1 MCDIPIAR
9 RKHADFLLMELLQL
23 LKIHCLNQHVTLQS
37 YAKHQDM
44 DRIKET
50 WKAPKRTIH
59 PLRLRI
65 HTPPEPMQLTKV
77 VLLVNEENIVAML
90 KVVPMIGSKT
100 AAIQLRQLQNNW
112 DDREGWIV
120 MRLRQGLL

>member
-1 MCDIPIAR
+1 MSHCKATPNI
-9 RKHADFLLMELLQL
+9 
-23 LKIHCLNQHVTLQS
+23 KI
-37 YAKHQDM
+37 M

-50 WKAPKRTIH
+50 WKAPKWTIH

-65 HTPPEPMQLTKV
+65 HTPPEPMPLTKV
-77 VLLVNEENIVAML
+77 VLLVNEENIVAMMM
-90 KVVPMIGSKT
+90 VVPMIDSKT

-120 MRLRQGLL
+120 MRPRQELL